1 MVESSNKEARKQ
13 MKFIKLDG
21 KDIFPSK
28 IVCIGRNYVDH
39 IKELG
44 NEIPKEPVI
53 FLKPNSAI
61 STDIL
66 SNEPDAIHFEGEMT
80 FVVIAGELAGVGF
93 GLDLTK
99 REVQST
105 LKAKGLPWERSKA
118 FDGAAIFSE
127 FVSYEGDTRHLRL
140 ELYINKQL
148 IQQGGYGLMINKPDD
163 ILAEIKGF
171 MSFEDGD
178 LIMTGTP
185 AGVGSIKP
193 GDRFV
198 GKIFENNSLLVEAG
212 WVVDAGA

>member
-1 MVESSNKEARKQ
+1 

-21 KDIFPSK
+21 KEVFPSK

-61 STDIL
+61 STGIH

-99 REVQST
+99 REVQSA
-105 LKAKGLPWERSKA
+105 LKVKGLPWERSKA
-118 FDGAAIFSE
+118 FDGAAVFSE
-127 FVSYEGDTRHLRL
+127 FVSFEGDTRHLSL
-140 ELYINKQL
+140 ELYINEQL

-163 ILAEIKGF
+163 ILAEIKNF

-185 AGVGSIKP
+185 AGVGSINP

-198 GKIFENNSLLVEAG
+198 GKIFENDTLLVEAD
-212 WVVDAGA
+212 WVVDSGA

>member
-1 MVESSNKEARKQ
+1 
-13 MKFIKLDG
+13 MKFIRLDG
-21 KDIFPSK
+21 KKVFPSK

-61 STDIL
+61 SSEIYSGEAGD
-66 SNEPDAIHFEGEMT
+66 IHFEGELS
-80 FVVIAGELAGVGF
+80 FVVSGGKLAAVGF

-99 REVQST
+99 REIQSA

-118 FDGAAIFSE
+118 FDGAAVFSE
-127 FVSYEGDTRHLRL
+127 FVSLEGDIKELCL
-140 ELYINKQL
+140 ELYINDRLQ
-148 IQQGGYGLMINKPDD
+148 QQGGYTLMINKPDA
-163 ILAEIKGF
+163 ILAEVKKF

-178 LIMTGTP
+178 VIMTGTP

-193 GDRFV
+193 GDRFT
-198 GKIFENNSLLVEAG
+198 GKVFKNDKLLVESNWIVNPSRAQKP
-212 WVVDAGA
+212 